1 MLKTIYINGLIKW
14 PDPEEDRHIRNSLT
28 HNEYTILQWI
38 DRIIL
43 RDGYDKK
50 NNRYSREKVYDLKD
64 FSDTTYQEMTDQNNV
79 NSTTEHN
86 INAEIFLTLATKE
99 EKENLVII

>member
-1 MLKTIYINGLIKW
+1 
-14 PDPEEDRHIRNSLT
+14 
-28 HNEYTILQWI
+28 
-38 DRIIL
+38 
-43 RDGYDKK
+43 
-50 NNRYSREKVYDLKD
+50 
-64 FSDTTYQEMTDQNNV
+64 MTDQNNV